1 MTKFNGKELHQGSVS
16 DDGENCVMLIC
27 SKDDIR
33 ERIDWQKSGLMTTG
47 NLITQERVEWVKD
60 IVDRVFARI
69 EQSDYIMRENHVMQ
83 QFWTVI
89 DTLIEDEQE

>member
-1 MTKFNGKELHQGSVS
+1 
-16 DDGENCVMLIC
+16 
-27 SKDDIR
+27 
-33 ERIDWQKSGLMTTG
+33 MTTG